1 MQVTYVTFNFLAAAF
16 KNAKNFKPRNNLKN
30 TFCFTKKKTPNYYH
44 CNKTRMNVKNY

>member
-30 TFCFTKKKTPNYYH
+30 TFCFTKKTPQIIIIA
-44 CNKTRMNVKNY
+44 TRQE